1 MQFGG
6 IWGGALRART
16 TGVDRWLGLVLAA
29 ALVLLALG
37 RQQEAIADL
46 RKALT
51 LNLNPEIRERSVNS
65 LKELG
70 VEP

>member
-6 IWGGALRART
+6 IWGGALRARA

-51 LNLNPEIRERSVNS
+51 LNPEIRERSVNS